1 MTEVDPESVLL
12 EGVAPVRW
20 ALEDVATPYEP
31 FIGKENK
38 TDCTTEGPDG
48 FLDLT
53 LKFNTQEIVAALG
66 SVEDGDVVVLYL
78 TGNLMEEFDGTLI
91 KGEDIV
97 WILKK

>member
-1 MTEVDPESVLL
+1 VLL

-31 FIGKENK
+31 FTGKENK